1 MFVIKKTTSGSGTSL
16 VRRSLEPGARP
27 TARDSRRREREG
39 RDARVLLSVRGEQE
53 AAYRDFGYT
62 SITDYAQARF
72 GFGARK
78 TGYLVSFGRKIEH
91 LPKIRAALASG
102 KLGWCKA
109 SRLASVAAPEN
120 DVMWL
125 ESALSLTV
133 RQLEQRVNIKGRHR
147 HSP

>member
-1 MFVIKKTTSGSGTSL
+1 MLGCCYLSAVSK
-16 VRRSLEPGARP
+16 RR
-27 TARDSRRREREG
+27 
-39 RDARVLLSVRGEQE
+39 
-53 AAYRDFGYT
+53 AYRDFGYT